1 MEKRG
6 KERIATDDAIL
17 FSIDDVVMRGTMRNI
32 TQDGCMIDGCSVEAE
47 SGQKVEVTL
56 IEGIV
61 AHGEIVWA
69 KGERIGV
76 TFYHPVD
83 EVAVKY
89 FQLDDLVEGDCKPPT
104 DRFGRD
110 MQPMRRNHG
119 LG

>member
-6 KERIATDDAIL
+6 KERVATDDAVL

-32 TQDGCMIDGCSVEAE
+32 TQDGCMIDGCSVEAAP
-47 SGQKVEVTL
+47 GQRVEVTL

-61 AHGEIVWA
+61 ANGEVTWT

-76 TFYHPVD
+76 KFYQPVD

-89 FQLDDLVEGDCKPPT
+89 FQLGDLVETDCRPPT
-104 DRFGRD
+104 DQFGRD
-110 MQPMRRNHG
+110 MQPMRRKHG